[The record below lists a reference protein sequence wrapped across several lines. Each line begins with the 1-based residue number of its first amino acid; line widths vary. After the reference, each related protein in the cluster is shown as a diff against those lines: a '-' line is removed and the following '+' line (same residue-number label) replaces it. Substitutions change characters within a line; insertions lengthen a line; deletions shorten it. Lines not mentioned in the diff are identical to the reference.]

1 MRLSDV
7 SIKNPVM
14 AWMIM
19 IFLMVFGAISF
30 SRLGISQLP
39 DVDFPTVNVSISLA
53 GASPEVIETSVV
65 EPVEDVLTSV
75 EGLKSLDS
83 SSRSGRANISIEFEL
98 ERNIDAALQEVQTKV
113 AQAQRR
119 LPKDID
125 PPVISKSNPDDQPIL
140 WLGVTSKKAS
150 DPNLSEQ
157 QNKEAR
163 RDLMKY
169 AQEYLKDQFTTV
181 SGVGDVTLGGFSD
194 PILRVQVKPQ
204 LLKKYNITVLDVIDA
219 IQQEHTE
226 LPGGQL
232 DNNQTVFNIRIK
244 GEANTLSEFRK
255 IIISKRAGQT
265 VSDPS
270 LRVRLVDVADVALDL
285 ADSKQIS
292 RFNGELAIGMGIK
305 KQRGTNAVAVA
316 RAVKQRMD
324 ELQKNLP
331 EGFSLKVNFDSTQ
344 FIERSIDE
352 LNKHLILAVLLTA
365 FVCWVFLGS
374 FSATINVLLSIPT
387 SIMGTFIALYFLGFT
402 LNTFTLLAL
411 TLSIGIVVDDAIMVL
426 ENIFRY
432 KEKGKNQI
440 ESAIV
445 GAREIT
451 FAALAATAAVIAI
464 FLPVIFIKGIIGKF
478 FLQFGITISFAVL
491 LSLLESLTITPMR
504 CASFVTHTERT
515 TSLGKKFDE
524 LFDRLQKSYESGL
537 KWCLNHKAL
546 TVSVSFVFM
555 VVTFYLVKFI
565 PKEFTPA
572 QESGLLMA
580 RMQLQTGTSFAQTNQ
595 KAKETE
601 KWLLAHPA
609 VKQVF
614 SSVGGGFSGGSDSNT
629 AMMFI
634 SLKPKKERSMSQ
646 EDFSKEA
653 RQSIQKILGK
663 GRISLQDPTSRGF
676 GGGGRGFP
684 IEFAIQGP
692 EWDVLSQQ
700 AEAMMAAMKDSGLM
714 TDIDSNLLQ
723 GLPEIQLLPDREK
736 SSLSGVSVGAVAKTI
751 NSMVA
756 GVAASQYADG
766 GKRYDIRVELDKT
779 ENQIQDLE
787 KLSVANSRGNFVPL
801 KGIVKFQKEKTLQQ
815 INRSN
820 RQRTITVYANLE
832 KGVTSDQARIFIDE
846 AKAKILKPKYII
858 DNKGTSQSQKE
869 AFSGLI
875 LALVLGLVVAYMI
888 LGAQF
893 NSFIDPVTI
902 LMALPYSISGAF
914 MGLLATGQTLNIYSM
929 IGILLLMGIVKKNSI
944 LLVEF
949 ANQMRDLK
957 NLEAFQAMTEAGP
970 VRLRPILMTSFATI
984 AGAIPSALARGEGS
998 ELTRSMSVTIIAG
1011 VFVSTFLTLY
1021 VVPAIYVMLEKFKT
1035 RQRNQEA
1042 VKEAFLNV
1050 KDEGLV

>member
-39 DVDFPTVNVSISLA
+39 DVDFPTVNVSISLP
-53 GASPEVIETSVV
+53 GASPEVIESSIV
-65 EPVEDVLTSV
+65 EPVEDVLTSL

-83 SSRSGRANISIEFEL
+83 SSRSGRASVSIEFDL
-98 ERNIDAALQEVQTKV
+98 DRNIDAALQEVQTKI

-140 WLGVTSKKAS
+140 WLGVTSQKAS
-150 DPNLSEQ
+150 DSQLTDQ
-157 QNKEAR
+157 QRKEAR
-163 RDLMKY
+163 RELMKY

-181 SGVGDVTLGGFSD
+181 NGVGDVMLGGFSD
-194 PILRVQVKPQ
+194 PILRVQVKPE

-244 GEANTLSEFRK
+244 GEANTMSEFRK

-270 LRVRLVDVADVALDL
+270 LRVRLIDVADVALDL

-305 KQRGTNAVAVA
+305 KQRGTNAVAVG
-316 RAVKQRMD
+316 RAVKQKMND
-324 ELQKNLP
+324 LQANLP
-331 EGFSLKVNFDSTQ
+331 PGYSLKVNFDSTQ
-344 FIERSIDE
+344 FIERSIAE
-352 LNKHLILAVLLTA
+352 LNKHLILAVILTA
-365 FVCWVFLGS
+365 IVCWVFLGS
-374 FSATINVLLSIPT
+374 FSATVNVLLSIPT

-464 FLPVIFIKGIIGKF
+464 FLPVVFIKGIIGKF
-478 FLQFGITISFAVL
+478 FLQFGVTISFAVF
-491 LSLLESLTITPMR
+491 LSLIESLTITPMR

-515 TSLGKKFDE
+515 SWLGKKFDE
-524 LFDRLQKSYESGL
+524 LFDRFQKRYSRSL
-537 KWCLNHKAL
+537 KWCLDRKGL
-546 TVSVSFVFM
+546 TIAISFVFM
-555 VVTFYLVKFI
+555 IVTFYLVKFI
-565 PKEFTPA
+565 PKEFTPS

-580 RMQLQTGTSFAQTNQ
+580 RMQLPTGTSFAQTNQ
-595 KAKETE
+595 KSQEVE
-601 KWLLAHPA
+601 KWLLAHPS

-614 SSVGGGFSGGSDSNT
+614 SSVGGGFGGGSDANM

-634 SLKPKKERSMSQ
+634 SLKPKKERSQSQ
-646 EDFSKEA
+646 EDFSKEV
-653 RQSIQKILGK
+653 RQSVQKMTK
-663 GRISLQDPTSRGF
+663 ARISLQDPTSRGF

-692 EWDVLSQQ
+692 EWEALSEQ
-700 AEAMMAAMKDSGLM
+700 AESMMKAMKESGLM
-714 TDIDSNLLQ
+714 TDVDSNLLQ
-723 GLPEIQLLPDREK
+723 GLPEIQILPDREK

-751 NSMVA
+751 SSMVA
-756 GVAASQYADG
+756 GVSASQYADG
-766 GKRYDIRVELDKT
+766 GKRYDIRVELDKAD
-779 ENQIQDLE
+779 NQLKDLE

-801 KGIVKFQKEKTLQQ
+801 HTIVKFQKEKTLQQ

-832 KGVTSDQARIFIDE
+832 KGVTADQARAFIDQKKSE
-846 AKAKILKPKYII
+846 LLKPRYII
-858 DNKGTSQSQKE
+858 ENKGTSQSQKE

-914 MGLLATGQTLNIYSM
+914 LGLLATGQTLNIYSM

-949 ANQMRDLK
+949 ANQIRDLK
-957 NLEAFQAMTEAGP
+957 FVDAYQAMSESGP
-970 VRLRPILMTSFATI
+970 VRLRPIVMTSFATI

-1021 VVPAIYVMLEKFKT
+1021 VVPAIYVLVEKFKT
-1035 RQRNQEA
+1035 RQKNQEA
-1042 VKEAFLNV
+1042 VKQAFLKV